1 MGLATAWLIL
11 MRYRRRLRSRIILSF
26 LLFGTLLSGLFA
38 LATHFLQDYLEDQLV
53 AETLKKE
60 VDDYIDMLRLNPG
73 VREPFHSRIEGFVT
87 APDKAEIVPPLFRDL
102 PAGVHRVSNGNK
114 TWQAAIRKDTDLWV
128 FLTQDV
134 SDSERIDE
142 RLNWALIGVVGLFS
156 LLSLLLG
163 RWSSGRV
170 MRPVADLARRLDSFD
185 ENTRPEPLA
194 EFFADDEVGQLAA
207 ALDQYADHLQHMVER
222 DREFNADV
230 SHELRTPLSV
240 ISGATELLLSQ
251 KDLPEKVRTRLLRIA
266 RAARQSSDTTSALLH
281 LVRAEKGINEESH
294 SQDVY
299 TIVKNLV
306 SHYQPLIG
314 NKSVHLSA
322 QQLNP
327 LSVIAPEPVI
337 AVTIGNL
344 IGNAIRYTQEG
355 TIDVIVGN
363 GTGEVLDSGPG
374 VPEEEIEL
382 LFDRHYRGK
391 KVVGKGSGL
400 GLAIVYR
407 LCDLYHWR
415 VEISNRSGGGLRAVI
430 HYFIDADD

>member
-1 MGLATAWLIL
+1 

-38 LATHFLQDYLEDQLV
+38 IATNLLQDYLEDQLV

-60 VDDYIDMLRLNPG
+60 VDDYIDTLRLNPG
-73 VREPFHSRIEGFVT
+73 AREPFHSRIEGFVT
-87 APDKAEIVPPLFRDL
+87 APEKAEIVPVLFRDL
-102 PAGVHRVSNGNK
+102 PSGVHKVSNGTR
-114 TWQAAIRKDTDLWV
+114 TWQAAIRKDSDMWV

-134 SDSERIDE
+134 SNSERIE
-142 RLNWALIGVVGLFS
+142 ARLNWALIGVVGLFS

-163 RWSSGRV
+163 LWSSGRV
-170 MRPVADLARRLDSFD
+170 MRPVADLAKRLGSFD
-185 ENTRPEPLA
+185 ETDKPEPLA
-194 EFFADDEVGQLAA
+194 SFFADDEVGQLAA
-207 ALDQYADHLQHMVER
+207 ALDQYAEHLQHIVER

-240 ISGATELLLSQ
+240 ITGATELLLSQ

-281 LVRAEKGINEESH
+281 LVRAEKGINQESR

-299 TIVKNLV
+299 AIAEDLI

-314 NKSVHLSA
+314 SKSVRLSA
-322 QQLNP
+322 QKLNS
-327 LSVIAPEPVI
+327 LSVIAPESVI

-344 IGNAIRYTQEG
+344 IGNAVRYTREG
-355 TIDVIVGN
+355 SIDVIVGN
-363 GTGEVLDSGPG
+363 GTVEVLDTGPG

-382 LFDRHYRGK
+382 LFERHYRGK
-391 KVVGKGSGL
+391 KVIGKGSGL

-415 VEISNRSGGGLRAVI
+415 IEISNRPSGGLRAVI
-430 HYFIDADD
+430 HYFIDTDD